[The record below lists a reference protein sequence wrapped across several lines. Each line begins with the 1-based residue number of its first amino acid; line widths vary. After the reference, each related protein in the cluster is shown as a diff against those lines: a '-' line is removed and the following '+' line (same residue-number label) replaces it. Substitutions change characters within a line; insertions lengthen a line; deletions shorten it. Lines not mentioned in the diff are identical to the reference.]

1 VVQGVG
7 RVQVGVT
14 GESTLRLRW
23 RAFTSPRQLLLL
35 PSLVWFLGFF
45 LAPLV
50 LIAVHSVGQISL
62 VTFQMRFGW
71 TLQNYRDIAE
81 PIYFRTL
88 SRSLELSAATT
99 LLTLILGFPM
109 AYFLS
114 RQSPRWQKVG
124 LLAIIVPFWAS
135 FVVRTYSLV
144 NLLENGGPVDDL
156 AKRFHLITGHL
167 DFLYTAG
174 SIGAGM
180 VYTYLPLMILPIYVA
195 LERIDPEQL
204 DAAAD
209 LGANGSS
216 MFRRVVLPLGMP
228 GVVAGAVIVG
238 ISATGEYV
246 IPEILG
252 GGKTLML
259 GNIVADQFLNVGNY
273 PFGSAIA
280 MSLLG
285 LLVLLMVLG
294 GRFGFKGP
302 GEVMA

>member
-1 VVQGVG
+1 VG

-14 GESTLRLRW
+14 TAAPGRAPW
-23 RAFTSPRQLLLL
+23 RGFVAPRQLLLL
-35 PSLVWFLGFF
+35 PSLIWFLGFF
-45 LAPLV
+45 LVPLV
-50 LIAVHSVGQISL
+50 LVAIHSFGQISL
-62 VTFQMRFGW
+62 VTFRMHFGW
-71 TLQNYRDIAE
+71 TLQNYRDIAD

-88 SRSLELSAATT
+88 TRSLLLSASTT
-99 LLTLILGFPM
+99 LLTLVLGFPM

-114 RQSPRWQKVG
+114 RLSPRWQKVG

-135 FVVRTYSLV
+135 FVVRTYALV

-156 AKRFHLITGHL
+156 AQRMHLITGHL
-167 DFLYTAG
+167 DFLYSAG
-174 SIGAGM
+174 SIGVGM
-180 VYTYLPLMILPIYVA
+180 VYSYLPLMILPIYVA
-195 LERIDPEQL
+195 LERIDPAQL

-209 LGANGSS
+209 LGANGRSL
-216 MFRRVVLPLGMP
+216 FRRIIVPLGMP

-259 GNIVADQFLNVGNY
+259 GNIVAGQFLNVGNY

-285 LLVLLMVLG
+285 VLVVLLLLG
-294 GRFGFKGP
+294 GRFGFKGA
-302 GEVMA
+302 GEAVA